1 MFLPEPRKR
10 PRQLVAQRTR
20 WLSRPDLCDSVAED
34 LLDRRTRGAT
44 PRKQGERE
52 SPYGKR
58 RADATILSPV
68 STNPNHELG
77 QREYA
82 EVVGALVAVRRF
94 AGEMSDVY
102 TDFGRPNQEEDA
114 GARAM
119 VDACDRALDAL
130 RYDGAR

>member
-1 MFLPEPRKR
+1 M
-10 PRQLVAQRTR
+10 
-20 WLSRPDLCDSVAED
+20 
-34 LLDRRTRGAT
+34 
-44 PRKQGERE
+44 
-52 SPYGKR
+52 
-58 RADATILSPV
+58 DATILATV

-102 TDFGRPNQEEDA
+102 ADFGRVDQVEDA

>member
-1 MFLPEPRKR
+1 
-10 PRQLVAQRTR
+10 
-20 WLSRPDLCDSVAED
+20 
-34 LLDRRTRGAT
+34 
-44 PRKQGERE
+44 
-52 SPYGKR
+52 
-58 RADATILSPV
+58 V
-68 STNPNHELG
+68 STIPNHELG

-102 TDFGRPNQEEDA
+102 ADFGRPNQEEDA

>member
-1 MFLPEPRKR
+1 
-10 PRQLVAQRTR
+10 
-20 WLSRPDLCDSVAED
+20 
-34 LLDRRTRGAT
+34 
-44 PRKQGERE
+44 
-52 SPYGKR
+52 
-58 RADATILSPV
+58 V

-102 TDFGRPNQEEDA
+102 ADFGWPNQEEDA